1 MTPMEKGHRELE
13 PNPAQGTHV
22 WGPDT
27 GHCSVDRLGFY
38 SPYTQ
43 PMQMHSKMATKRR
56 HIPLAA

>member
-1 MTPMEKGHRELE
+1 MTSMEKGHREPE
-13 PNPAQGTHV
+13 PILAWGTHIL
-22 WGPDT
+22 GTDT
-27 GHCSVDRLGFY
+27 GHCSVDGCGFY